1 MDGIN
6 GYHSLLL
13 FRRYQTHF
21 DSTLYSTN
29 VLLDFVQK
37 IWVGVSP
44 SLPISTL
51 THHSLWNVD
60 KKIGQGPPPLIW
72 TKSKRTAT
80 FFRETFPN
88 FVSSSS
94 LMLVIW
100 NLRVLYLLKNS
111 FVSSPGPSVMKP
123 AIITWWHGLNV
134 ILFSYSCQRLD
145 LYLEKEIL
153 WWTLI
158 LTLFAVNGASSVGCS
173 LLPALNH
180 H

>member
-1 MDGIN
+1 M
-6 GYHSLLL
+6 H
-13 FRRYQTHF
+13 
-21 DSTLYSTN
+21 
-29 VLLDFVQK
+29 
-37 IWVGVSP
+37 
-44 SLPISTL
+44 
-51 THHSLWNVD
+51 LWNGD
-60 KKIGQGPPPLIW
+60 EKLGQGPPPLIW

-100 NLRVLYLLKNS
+100 NLRVFYLLKNS
-111 FVSSPGPSVMKP
+111 FESSPGPSVMKP

-180 H
+180 HSIIVISFRIWPEAPAPLPCHHHHHYRWHGHGFAVLFVKVQRKYECT